1 MVAALPGVLNFG
13 NGNKRLQLQLDK
25 LFQLGYYDERQN
37 FEALEKSRGD
47 VKKAVAFISD
57 GTVPDIE
64 QGYESPTESPERANN
79 ELSLRHEFTV
89 TRCEVNNEIEGQ
101 SSRLNRLNVRACIR
115 ESGVEVWPTDGGPCV
130 VSEAWGQIRA
140 FTLSTDSRVVT
151 LTTSKGE
158 MQFHTTNAQKLMD
171 SIIATTTELAK
182 VMKRAKKQRAQREQT
197 MRTHAQSTKRRTL

>member
-1 MVAALPGVLNFG
+1 MS
-13 NGNKRLQLQLDK
+13 LQC
-25 LFQLGYYDERQN
+25 
-37 FEALEKSRGD
+37 A
-47 VKKAVAFISD
+47 AVAPLHRF
-57 GTVPDIE
+57 
-64 QGYESPTESPERANN
+64 A
-79 ELSLRHEFTV
+79 
-89 TRCEVNNEIEGQ
+89 
-101 SSRLNRLNVRACIR
+101 
-115 ESGVEVWPTDGGPCV
+115 WPPADGGPCV
-130 VSEAWGQIRA
+130 VNEAWGQIRA